1 MPSIA
6 KTKLENDLRETSDAG
21 ICRCMTLRLLHPP
34 QYYFL
39 FLRQNIKRAEQAKG
53 ATAFEGF
60 TRLCALSQ

>member
-1 MPSIA
+1 MISEKLLMPGFVVAWLGSVSI
-6 KTKLENDLRETSDAG
+6 S
-21 ICRCMTLRLLHPP
+21 P